1 MCSYKYILII
11 FLILFIGY
19 LIVVILCHVYLCI
32 IQGSGNKEQV
42 LGLCY
47 VKVVHIYS
55 IDSLFSKLWNFLMF
69 RDL

>member
-1 MCSYKYILII
+1 MCNNMYILII
-11 FLILFIGY
+11 CLILFIGY
-19 LIVVILCHVYLCI
+19 LIVVILCHVCLFI
-32 IQGSGNKEQV
+32 AQGSGIKVQV

-69 RDL
+69 LYL